1 MDNKMK
7 DSDII
12 KALEC
17 CKSAIATDCKDC
29 PLYNTAKNSTCVT
42 VLSENALDLI
52 NRQKEEIKRLHTMN
66 SEQRIG
72 AKVLKRTAI
81 TEFARRLSDIICDN
95 IERSDNSIDGVFYN
109 ITDVYTDIDNLVKDM
124 VGE

>member
-1 MDNKMK
+1 MK

-17 CKSAIATDCKDC
+17 CKSAVATDCKGC
-29 PLYNTAKNSTCVT
+29 PLYNTEKTCTCVT

-66 SEQRIG
+66 
-72 AKVLKRTAI
+72 
-81 TEFARRLSDIICDN
+81 
-95 IERSDNSIDGVFYN
+95 
-109 ITDVYTDIDNLVKDM
+109 M

>member
-1 MDNKMK
+1 MQ

-17 CKSAIATDCKDC
+17 CKSAIATGCKGC
-29 PLYNTAKNSTCVT
+29 PLYNTEKTCTCVT
-42 VLSENALDLI
+42 VLSENAFDLI
-52 NRQKEEIKRLHTMN
+52 NRQKEEIERLHTMN

-72 AKVLKRTAI
+72 ANVLKRTAV
-81 TEFARRLSDIICDN
+81 TKYMQEVKRRCIKSGLYPVIIKN
-95 IERSDNSIDGVFYN
+95 ILHN
-109 ITDVYTDIDNLVKDM
+109 VKEDM

>member
-17 CKSAIATDCKDC
+17 CKSAVATDCKGC
-29 PLYNTAKNSTCVT
+29 PLYNTEKTCTCVT

-81 TEFARRLSDIICDN
+81 TEYMEEVKRRCIKSGLYPVIIKN
-95 IERSDNSIDGVFYN
+95 ILHN
-109 ITDVYTDIDNLVKDM
+109 VKEDM
-124 VGE
+124 VGK

>member
-17 CKSAIATDCKDC
+17 CKSAIATGCKDC
-29 PLYNTAKNSTCVT
+29 PLYNTEKTCTCVT
-42 VLSENALDLI
+42 ILSENALDLI
-52 NRQKEEIKRLHTMN
+52 NRQEAEIERLHKILN
-66 SEQRIG
+66 SYALQYGTVTDQSKKIKQIKSE
-72 AKVLKRTAI
+72 AI
-81 TEFARRLSDIICDN
+81 TEYMEEVKRRCIKSGLYPVIIKN
-95 IERSDNSIDGVFYN
+95 ILHN
-109 ITDVYTDIDNLVKDM
+109 VKEDM

>member
-17 CKSAIATDCKDC
+17 CKSAVATDCKGC
-29 PLYNTAKNSTCVT
+29 PLYNTEKTCTCVT
-42 VLSENALDLI
+42 VLSENALDLV
-52 NRQKEEIKRLHTMN
+52 NRQKEEIEELKELKEKLLYNLKTVCN
-66 SEQRIG
+66 EKDEDNIKSE
-72 AKVLKRTAI
+72 AI
-81 TEFARRLSDIICDN
+81 TEYMEEVKRRCIKSGLYPVIIKN
-95 IERSDNSIDGVFYN
+95 ILHN
-109 ITDVYTDIDNLVKDM
+109 VKEDM